1 MKSMKI
7 DAVVFDL
14 DGTLWDTCAACAIG
28 WNNVLTRH
36 GIRWPAITAADVR
49 SVAGKPH
56 AECIRQ
62 VFQGLSEA
70 ELAILS
76 DETAT
81 EDVLCIE
88 AHGGELYPGVREGL
102 AQLAA
107 QQPLFIVSNCQAG
120 YIELFL
126 RSHGFGELFC
136 DFECWGNTGRSKADN
151 LRAVI
156 ERNQLSAPVFIGDT
170 DGDQSAASS
179 CSVPFI
185 HVSYGYGRCP
195 DAEHH
200 AASFP
205 ELCALLSTR
214 S

>member
-1 MKSMKI
+1 MKL

-36 GIRWPAITAADVR
+36 GIRWPAITADVVR

-62 VFQGLSEA
+62 VFEGLPEA
-70 ELAILS
+70 QLAILS
-76 DETAT
+76 AETAT
-81 EDVLCIE
+81 EDVRCIE

-102 AQLAA
+102 VQLAA

-126 RSHGFGELFC
+126 SSQGFGALFR
-136 DFECWGNTGRSKADN
+136 DFECWGNTGRSKAEN
-151 LRAVI
+151 LRALI
-156 ERNQLSAPVFIGDT
+156 ARNQLRAPVFIGDT
-170 DGDQSAASS
+170 DGDQLAASS

-195 DAEHH
+195 DAEHN
-200 AASFP
+200 AANFS
-205 ELCALLSTR
+205 ELCALLLNKT
-214 S
+214 